1 MSDKLEQLFRG
12 WPPRRER
19 GPKTFRVGDT
29 VQIRSGPFAA
39 FTGKVEG
46 INQARRLLKVRV
58 EIFGRTTALRLG
70 FDDVETVSF
79 S

>member
-1 MSDKLEQLFRG
+1 MSDKLKQLFRG
-12 WPPRRER
+12 WPQPRR
-19 GPKTFRVGDT
+19 GPWTFRVGDT

-39 FTGKVEG
+39 FTGTVEG

-58 EIFGRTTALRLG
+58 EIFGRTAALKFG
-70 FDDVETVSF
+70 FDEVETVSY

>member
-1 MSDKLEQLFRG
+1 MSDEFEQLFRG
-12 WPPRRER
+12 WPSRER

-39 FTGKVEG
+39 FKGRVEG

-58 EIFGRTTALRLG
+58 EIMGRTAALKLG
-70 FDDVETVSF
+70 FDEVEAVSF